1 MKATKYDVRK
11 ATYLALGQ
19 SLAEIWHFVS
29 LGENLK
35 RLIMFLNLGPT
46 VQLLPKLFLVRLD
59 YNREMLKALP
69 DHYQCP

>member
-46 VQLLPKLFLVRLD
+46 V
-59 YNREMLKALP
+59 
-69 DHYQCP
+69 